1 MDIPCLIATPVAWPV
16 DDFNLVLLLF
26 GVHVHH
32 SLEYGGLDE
41 VLMRISIARRHQLK
55 ILGHRARKGLFC

>member
-1 MDIPCLIATPVAWPV
+1 MDIPCLIATPVARPV

-41 VLMRISIARRHQLK
+41 VLMRISIA
-55 ILGHRARKGLFC
+55 